1 MKYLV
6 MECHNAYAVLMDED
20 SRFVNAANMHYEVG
34 QVVTDPILMESD
46 KPTPVMS
53 KKFIIRTIAAAAC
66 IAIVSL
72 AGMHFFI
79 KAPEEP
85 HTVVF
90 VSAAADIKMELDS
103 KGSVISITSDTE
115 KGKEIIKKFKE
126 THKVNEDR
134 VDLASD
140 ILEFQIENGYISSG
154 DTVEVL
160 LPSDNSNNK
169 TYKEE
174 FKSEIVKHD
183 LTPEIKEIKGE
194 PPHEPPKPPAPAG
207 TAPAPEP
214 GKPHTDAEAKHEEA
228 HETSAVKPPVSP
240 ELPKQPDTPIGGEPK
255 RDEPAAEQP
264 PSAPADDKAPD
275 APAPPAGRGAEE
287 PSKPAEPGEA
297 VKPGTPHDDSRHPV
311 PPLVGQAVPNHDN
324 LEIPKPH

>member
-6 MECHNAYAVLMDED
+6 MECHKAYAVLMDED

-85 HTVVF
+85 HTVIF
-90 VSAAADIKMELDS
+90 VSAAADIKMELDG

-194 PPHEPPKPPAPAG
+194 PPHEPPAPAG

-228 HETSAVKPPVSP
+228 HETAAVKPPVSP
-240 ELPKQPDTPIGGEPK
+240 ELPKLPEPPAGERK
-255 RDEPAAEQP
+255 HDEPAAEQP

-297 VKPGTPHDDSRHPV
+297 VKPGTPHDDSHHPV

>member
-85 HTVVF
+85 HTVIF
-90 VSAAADIKMELDS
+90 VSAAADIKMELDG

-194 PPHEPPKPPAPAG
+194 PPHEPPAPAG

-214 GKPHTDAEAKHEEA
+214 GKPHTDAEAKHEES
-228 HETSAVKPPVSP
+228 HETAAVKPPVSP
-240 ELPKQPDTPIGGEPK
+240 ELPKQPEPPAGEPK
-255 RDEPAAEQP
+255 HDEPAAEQP

-275 APAPPAGRGAEE
+275 APVPPAGRGAEE

-297 VKPGTPHDDSRHPV
+297 VKPGTPHDDSHHPV

>member
-85 HTVVF
+85 HTVIF
-90 VSAAADIKMELDS
+90 VSAAADIKMELDG

-194 PPHEPPKPPAPAG
+194 PPHEPPAPAG

-228 HETSAVKPPVSP
+228 HETAAVKPPVSP
-240 ELPKQPDTPIGGEPK
+240 ELPKQPEPPAGEPK
-255 RDEPAAEQP
+255 HDEPAAEQP

-275 APAPPAGRGAEE
+275 APVPPAGRGAEE

-297 VKPGTPHDDSRHPV
+297 VKPGTPHDDSHHPV

>member
-6 MECHNAYAVLMDED
+6 MECHKAYAVLMDED

-85 HTVVF
+85 HTVIF
-90 VSAAADIKMELDS
+90 VSATADIKMELDG

-194 PPHEPPKPPAPAG
+194 PPHEPPAPAG

-228 HETSAVKPPVSP
+228 HETAAVKPPVSP
-240 ELPKQPDTPIGGEPK
+240 ELPKQPEPPAGEPK
-255 RDEPAAEQP
+255 HDEPAAEQP

-275 APAPPAGRGAEE
+275 APVPPAGRGAEE

-297 VKPGTPHDDSRHPV
+297 VKPGTPHDDSHHPV

>member
-6 MECHNAYAVLMDED
+6 MECHKAYAVLMDED

-46 KPTPVMS
+46 KTTPVMS

-85 HTVVF
+85 HTVIF
-90 VSAAADIKMELDS
+90 VSAAADIKMELDG

-194 PPHEPPKPPAPAG
+194 PPHEPPAPAG

-228 HETSAVKPPVSP
+228 HETAAVKPPVSP
-240 ELPKQPDTPIGGEPK
+240 ELPKQPEPPAGEPK
-255 RDEPAAEQP
+255 HDEPAAE
-264 PSAPADDKAPD
+264 
-275 APAPPAGRGAEE
+275 
-287 PSKPAEPGEA
+287 
-297 VKPGTPHDDSRHPV
+297 
-311 PPLVGQAVPNHDN
+311 
-324 LEIPKPH
+324 